1 MQTSTLK
8 IATAAM
14 ILMFIAV
21 IAFRVTRSEDCSSST
36 HTTLILID
44 KTDPLSSD
52 ALYAAKERIWKLIE
66 EAPQFS
72 QVIFRE
78 IVGNDTD
85 GTART
90 PRTDSLCRGVR
101 PDGAEGFKGKA
112 QVIRE
117 KWRVFQNEVCGSA
130 PETDVGALACND
142 PKRKKDGILDR
153 AEKSSQTSPIL
164 ESVADS
170 ARQYLTTKD
179 QSWTLVIL
187 SDWRQYGGPVD
198 LHTRPCNLAAMPNYQ
213 SVPALAQK
221 DKKTLSVSGE
231 PTRSSRVI
239 SLFALRSTM
248 ANSEADCLE
257 RFSEG
262 FLLAQIEGGTL
273 YKGETPRVLPPE
285 TYRLPR
291 SLGVN

>member
-1 MQTSTLK
+1 MRTSTLK
-8 IATAAM
+8 MATAAM
-14 ILMFIAV
+14 IFLFIAV
-21 IAFRVTRSEDCSSST
+21 TAFRVTRAEDCSSST

-44 KTDPLSSD
+44 KTDSLSMD
-52 ALYAAKERIWKLIE
+52 ALYAAKERIWTLIQ

-72 QVIFRE
+72 QVVFRE
-78 IVGNDTD
+78 IVGNDAD
-85 GTART
+85 GAART
-90 PRTDSLCRGVR
+90 PRTDSLCRGMR
-101 PDGAEGFKGKA
+101 PDGMEGFKGKA

-130 PETDVGALACND
+130 PESNVGTLACND
-142 PKRKKDGILDR
+142 PKRMKDGILDR
-153 AEKSSQTSPIL
+153 AVKSSQTSPIL
-164 ESVADS
+164 ESVVDS

-187 SDWRQYGGPVD
+187 SDWRQFGGSVD
-198 LHTRPCNLAAMPNYQ
+198 LHMKPCNASAMPNYQ

-221 DKKTLSVSGE
+221 DKKTLSVSGA
-231 PTRSSRVI
+231 PTRSSKIV

-248 ANSEADCLE
+248 TNSEADCLQ

-262 FLLAQIEGGTL
+262 FLLTQIEGGTIDNG
-273 YKGETPRVLPPE
+273 GEPRVLPPE

-291 SLGVN
+291 S